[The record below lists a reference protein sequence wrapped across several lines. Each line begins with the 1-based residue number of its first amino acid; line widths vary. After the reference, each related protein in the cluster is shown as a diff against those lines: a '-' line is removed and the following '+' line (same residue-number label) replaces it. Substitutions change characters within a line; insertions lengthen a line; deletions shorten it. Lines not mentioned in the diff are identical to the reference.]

1 MKISVG
7 ERGFRDNLVMER
19 FWGSY
24 KWEFLYLRDRL
35 GLKELREV
43 MRQWVKYYNGERSHQ
58 SLGYLTPD
66 EVYYGRRSKLAA

>member
-1 MKISVG
+1 VKISVG

-19 FWGSY
+19 FWRSY

-35 GLKELREV
+35 GFKELREV
-43 MRQWVKYYNGERSHQ
+43 TRQWVKYHNGERPHQ

-66 EVYYGRRSKLAA
+66 EAYYGRRSKLAA